1 MNDAPRAK
9 QVVHLVDDDES
20 LRRALTRLLR
30 AEGFEVCG
38 YASAGEFALARSEAL
53 AGCVLLDVR
62 MPGPSGLDLQA
73 AIARSQNP
81 LPVIFMTGHGDIPMS
96 VRAMKAG
103 AVDFLTKPIERTEL
117 ISAVKAALSM
127 EAETR
132 SARQRSQNWRA
143 RYESLTPRERDIFAR
158 VTEGQPNKQIATET
172 DSAERTVK
180 AHRARVM
187 EKMGANSLAELVH
200 ISDALGVNNRSD
212 APAH

>member
-1 MNDAPRAK
+1 MDNSPGPK

-30 AEGFEVCG
+30 AEGYEVCG
-38 YASAGEFALARSEAL
+38 YASAGEFALARSETL
-53 AGCVLLDVR
+53 TGCVLLDVR

-73 AIARSQNP
+73 AIARSENP

-103 AVDFLTKPIERTEL
+103 AIDFLTKPIERAEL
-117 ISAVKAALSM
+117 IAAVKAALSV
-127 EAETR
+127 EAATR
-132 SARQRSQNWRA
+132 TARQRSQNWRT

-200 ISDALGVNNRSD
+200 ISDVLGVNARAS
-212 APAH
+212 A